1 MSQRISRRTTL
12 IGAAAAAAV
21 LVVVLIVVLL
31 LNQDDSTPASGAPT
45 PAATTPSYNPTAT
58 PTPAKTPGSPKPT
71 SAGPSSNGPTTKP
84 TPGPTSTTRPKKQT
98 VAIDAT
104 APLGG
109 GTTAE
114 VTDIKPVDGKAELPG
129 EVGGPAI
136 SVTFKVTAGTKA
148 IDFDQTVVNAYYG
161 ADNTPAVALT
171 TGTTALTGV
180 LPAGD
185 SASGTYV
192 FRMPKS
198 QLNRVSIELDFALTS
213 PVTVF
218 RGAVS

>member
-1 MSQRISRRTTL
+1 MSQRISRRTAL
-12 IGAAAAAAV
+12 IGAAGAV
-21 LVVVLIVVLL
+21 GLVVVLVVVLL
-31 LNQDDSTPASGAPT
+31 LNQDDSTPQSGVPT

-58 PTPAKTPGSPKPT
+58 PTPTPAKTSGSPTPT
-71 SAGPSSNGPTTKP
+71 SAGPTSKP
-84 TPGPTSTTRPKKQT
+84 TPGPTATTRPKKQT

-114 VTDIKPVDGKAELPG
+114 VTNIKAVDGKAELPG

-136 SVTFKVTAGTKA
+136 SVTFKVTAGAKA

-171 TGTTALTGV
+171 TGTTSLTGV
-180 LPAGD
+180 LAAGD

-198 QLNRVSIELDFALTS
+198 QLNRVSIELDFALTA